1 RLDPPY
7 GMDIDDDG
15 SVYIC
20 DHYNHRVVKWISDAN
35 YGATVAGGNGPG
47 DSINQ
52 LFFPTD
58 VVIDKET
65 NSLIICDSDNSRVV
79 KWFLQSSK
87 NPEII
92 VSEIICDGLALDNN
106 GDLYFTDPMNH
117 TVIQW
122 KQEAKNGIV
131 VAGGNGEGNDF
142 NQLFAPGT
150 LWVDKDYSV
159 YVSDTRNHRVMK
171 WLKGAKEGIVV
182 AGGHGKGNELNQ
194 LNLPRGLIVD
204 HLSNVYVGDTGT
216 YRVMRWPNGSREGS
230 IIVGPHSCVENSNN
244 FCTIHDICFD
254 RQGNL
259 YIADRFTHIVQKFYI
274 DDLNWSYTKMIYE

>member
-1 RLDPPY
+1 RLDLPY

-20 DHYNHRVVKWISDAN
+20 DQDNHRVVKWISDAN

-47 DSINQ
+47 DRIDQ

-65 NSLIICDSDNSRVV
+65 NSLIICDSDNSRIM
-79 KWFLQSSK
+79 KWFLQNSK
-87 NPEII
+87 TPEII
-92 VSEIICDGLALDNN
+92 VSEIFCDGLALDNN
-106 GDLYFTDPMNH
+106 GDLYFTDPMNN

-122 KQEAKNGIV
+122 KQGAKDGIV

-159 YVSDTRNHRVMK
+159 YVSDARNHRVMK

-182 AGGHGKGNELNQ
+182 AGGHGRGNNLNQ
-194 LNLPRGLIVD
+194 LDLPRGLIVD

-230 IIVGPHSCVENSNN
+230 IIVGPHSCVENSNR
-244 FCTIHDICFD
+244 FCTINDICFD

-259 YIADRFTHIVQKFYI
+259 YIADRFNGIVQKFYI
-274 DDLNWSYTKMIYE
+274 DD